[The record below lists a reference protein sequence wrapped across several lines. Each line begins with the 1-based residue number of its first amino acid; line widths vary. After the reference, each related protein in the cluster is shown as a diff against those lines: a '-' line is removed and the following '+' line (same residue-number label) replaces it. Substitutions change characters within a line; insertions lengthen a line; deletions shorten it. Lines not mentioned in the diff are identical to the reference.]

1 MISLIV
7 RGIFSINWV
16 KLYSC
21 LSDQINLLIKKY
33 EDDIGIRMRT
43 FISQSK
49 YFQRLILSLICKI
62 PIISILEERLLVLD
76 QIMTLQS
83 MMKNLATRSG
93 FV

>member
-21 LSDQINLLIKKY
+21 LSDQINLLIKKD

-49 YFQRLILSLICKI
+49 YFQRLILSLIGKI
-62 PIISILEERLLVLD
+62 PILFNFRGEAPCIGSNNDTTEHDE
-76 QIMTLQS
+76 
-83 MMKNLATRSG
+83 
-93 FV
+93 